1 MSAPAARN
9 GKNGFLF
16 GYNETAESAR
26 NSEPE
31 RLLLVFRYEVRHAQP
46 DEAEGVFALRRD
58 ASGQRLRGTQQG
70 ATVGQHRRI
79 SQRTGDDA
87 EIVGFEFQGYAFGF
101 DVFTLYL
108 PPQIFGQMRQVSGG
122 LRER

>member
-1 MSAPAARN
+1 MFLTFVVFQTACREKPLFFRTPLSDPAARN

-58 ASGQRLRGTQQG
+58 ASGQRLRGTQ
-70 ATVGQHRRI
+70 
-79 SQRTGDDA
+79 
-87 EIVGFEFQGYAFGF
+87 
-101 DVFTLYL
+101 
-108 PPQIFGQMRQVSGG
+108 
-122 LRER
+122 